1 MFEVDFSSRMSKMN
15 MTRRDQVVPI
25 CLKFPI
31 FCVAVLNLKMLRSRR
46 LDMVEYHLGY
56 EKISPESEDSKF
68 GNQKIKCCL
77 ATLVATFV
85 ATSQK
90 NFKNCVLS

>member
-1 MFEVDFSSRMSKMN
+1 MKKNRRYKLLN
-15 MTRRDQVVPI
+15 MTRRDKVVPI

-56 EKISPESEDSKF
+56 EKISPGSEDSKS
-68 GNQKIKCCL
+68 GNKIIKCCL
-77 ATLVATFV
+77 ATILATFV
-85 ATSQK
+85 AQSQK
-90 NFKNCVLS
+90 IFKKCVLSLG